1 MKVLFFIGD
10 ADWTARAD
18 VFVGAAHGL
27 GARGHEVFVAAPPGP
42 NIDGLDGVHAKPVRI
57 DPGANAALSS
67 FDFRRVAQERALDVV
82 FVHTAREQLIVGSG
96 LRLADG
102 GRVIRRLGMFE
113 SRADEPGMITSRL
126 APARLLVSTNAEAA
140 ELINAGGAPPFV
152 APLGIDV
159 AWAENVLQPLDRR
172 ELHLREDAIIVAC
185 PYATDGRPRLLNMM
199 RSLALLG
206 PRHPRLRAVVI
217 GERAPDDDLRMQAA
231 ALGVAPLVQ
240 FVDGSK
246 IHPVRVMKVSDF
258 AWVTAD
264 HDAGARGCLGAM
276 AAGKAIVAERS
287 HTIDYFLAD
296 GINGT
301 ALPGGNPSAMAAA
314 VADVVVRAETRVAWG
329 HAGRSRAMREL
340 RLETMVDG
348 FDRAV
353 QAADPVGAAR

>member
-1 MKVLFFIGD
+1 
-10 ADWTARAD
+10 
-18 VFVGAAHGL
+18 
-27 GARGHEVFVAAPPGP
+27 
-42 NIDGLDGVHAKPVRI
+42 
-57 DPGANAALSS
+57 
-67 FDFRRVAQERALDVV
+67 
-82 FVHTAREQLIVGSG
+82 
-96 LRLADG
+96 
-102 GRVIRRLGMFE
+102 
-113 SRADEPGMITSRL
+113 
-126 APARLLVSTNAEAA
+126 
-140 ELINAGGAPPFV
+140 
-152 APLGIDV
+152 
-159 AWAENVLQPLDRR
+159 
-172 ELHLREDAIIVAC
+172 
-185 PYATDGRPRLLNMM
+185 
-199 RSLALLG
+199 
-206 PRHPRLRAVVI
+206 
-217 GERAPDDDLRMQAA
+217 MQAA

-246 IHPVRVMKVSDF
+246 IHPIRVMKVSDF

-287 HTIDYFLAD
+287 QTIDYFLAD